1 MSDHET
7 AGRFTI
13 RYDVPRQLRDQGFV
27 AYIHDVRHPS
37 DPAQGRPVS
46 WHTSWD
52 DAQRTAAMLN
62 FAFERPAQLPET
74 LRRLERH
81 CRNEA
86 ANCDRLV
93 GLVYEH
99 LHPLLHQAAAAWR
112 NAAAELSGCA
122 DRIACAPTAVPP
134 EQPDTAPA
142 AEEDS

>member
-7 AGRFTI
+7 ADRFTI
-13 RYDVPRQLRDQGFV
+13 RYDLLRQLRDQGFV
-27 AYIHDVRHPS
+27 TYIHDARHPS

-46 WHTSWD
+46 WHMSWD
-52 DAQRTAAMLN
+52 DAQRTAAALN
-62 FAFERPAQLPET
+62 LTFERPAQLART

-81 CRNEA
+81 CDNEA

-93 GLVYEH
+93 GPVYEH
-99 LHPLLHQAAAAWR
+99 LHPPLNQAAAAWR
-112 NAAAELSGCA
+112 NAADELASCA
-122 DRIACAPTAVPP
+122 DSIARSLTGPL